1 MVDAYVCGLAPTV
14 PAQRNAHTVSRC
26 APACEPIASI
36 YNRDLPP
43 FISSLSFFDSRIST
57 LNAAIYPSG
66 LIQLSRAQVP
76 RRCTAL
82 QGKPSPRQVNLK
94 AHWGAQDRLG
104 LFGLQVL
111 DYSHH
116 SAIPR
121 SETSRCFGMLH
132 QKWQDARSRTKFRG
146 VSRGSTFTG
155 LAPSTPLYFEFI
167 TIRYCAC
174 P

>member
-1 MVDAYVCGLAPTV
+1 MPMSALWPRRY
-14 PAQRNAHTVSRC
+14 QRNGTHLRFRGVLQQAANRQRAYTIGIFRRSSHPFHSSTRGYRRSTRRFTH
-26 APACEPIASI
+26 
-36 YNRDLPP
+36 RDLS
-43 FISSLSFFDSRIST
+43 SSLAHRF
-57 LNAAIYPSG
+57 
-66 LIQLSRAQVP
+66 P

-94 AHWGAQDRLG
+94 AHWGARDRLG